1 MTSIERTAYPRFK
14 RLISAGELHG
24 HFKPTREEVSWA
36 SQRTDSD
43 GHLLAL
49 VLALKCFQWMGRFPR
64 QDEVPGQ
71 VVDYVRRALK
81 LPGAAVATAAIV
93 IELTDIPPGDRRDRA
108 ITVATRFVDA
118 GIAALRPAG
127 G

>member
-49 VLALKCFQWMGRFPR
+49 V
-64 QDEVPGQ
+64 
-71 VVDYVRRALK
+71 
-81 LPGAAVATAAIV
+81 
-93 IELTDIPPGDRRDRA
+93 
-108 ITVATRFVDA
+108 
-118 GIAALRPAG
+118 RPT
-127 G
+127 